1 MATVIYAHISKI
13 GRFLSQ
19 VPQSEFDWRLP
30 FLRRADLVHMLE
42 SCLERAVGSE
52 ARRFS
57 RLFHGLQHGRDGQNN
72 DRLLASR
79 IRGPGRYPLGMETG

>member
-30 FLRRADLVHMLE
+30 FLGEQTSCTRPLEVLKSVPNLAARTGLEPVH
-42 SCLERAVGSE
+42 R
-52 ARRFS
+52 
-57 RLFHGLQHGRDGQNN
+57 
-72 DRLLASR
+72 
-79 IRGPGRYPLGMETG
+79 P